1 MPNKSLT
8 NWTPPAFVL
17 YAPPVRL
24 WGSGPGW
31 GRADVQPSICIRP
44 IGDDPAR
51 DRGRRLRYR
60 RAAFA
65 GAPAGTVA
73 FERIDGLPEGQFRK
87 LVQSLSAEADTRHI
101 AVVSRDGSAQYRVK
115 GYAAA
120 QIRGKQ
126 TVIVW
131 VWDVYDGNKQRVT
144 RLGGEEA
151 ASNRQ
156 RGWGAADDQVLHR
169 IAHEGIDQLATF
181 LVAPPDRVPAP
192 APARSIDVA
201 STPPAET
208 VSLALAR

>member
-1 MPNKSLT
+1 MFNHRFASGLLT
-8 NWTPPAFVL
+8 TILLAIAIAGCDTIGQPL
-17 YAPPVRL
+17 AP
-24 WGSGPGW
+24 
-31 GRADVQPSICIRP
+31 
-44 IGDDPAR
+44 
-51 DRGRRLRYR
+51 
-60 RAAFA
+60 FA

-87 LVQSLSAEADTRHI
+87 LVQNLSSEADTRRI

-156 RGWGAADDQVLHR
+156 RGWGAADDQMLHR

-181 LVAPPDRVPAP
+181 LAAPPDRVPAP
-192 APARSIDVA
+192 APALARSIDVA
-201 STPPAET
+201 STSPAET

>member
-1 MPNKSLT
+1 
-8 NWTPPAFVL
+8 
-17 YAPPVRL
+17 
-24 WGSGPGW
+24 
-31 GRADVQPSICIRP
+31 
-44 IGDDPAR
+44 
-51 DRGRRLRYR
+51 
-60 RAAFA
+60 
-65 GAPAGTVA
+65 
-73 FERIDGLPEGQFRK
+73 
-87 LVQSLSAEADTRHI
+87 
-101 AVVSRDGSAQYRVK
+101 VK

-156 RGWGAADDQVLHR
+156 RGWGAADDQMLHR

-181 LVAPPDRVPAP
+181 LAAPPDRVPAPAP

>member
-1 MPNKSLT
+1 MPVFNHRFAFGLLAT
-8 NWTPPAFVL
+8 ILFAIALAGCDTVGTPM
-17 YAPPVRL
+17 AP
-24 WGSGPGW
+24 
-31 GRADVQPSICIRP
+31 
-44 IGDDPAR
+44 
-51 DRGRRLRYR
+51 
-60 RAAFA
+60 FA

-87 LVQSLSAEADTRHI
+87 LVQSLSTEADTRHI
-101 AVVSRDGSAQYRVK
+101 AVISRDGSAQYRVK

-151 ASNRQ
+151 ANNRQ

-169 IAHEGIDQLATF
+169 IAHEGIDQLAAF

-192 APARSIDVA
+192 APAPARSIDVA
-201 STPPAET
+201 SAPPAEA